1 MKKYTESHEWIDEA
15 GKVGVT
21 AHALEL
27 LGDIVFI
34 ELPEEGDELS
44 VGESIA
50 VIESHKAASDI
61 YAPVSGTVT
70 AVNQAIV
77 DAPED
82 IEVTDDLWLFDMTPN
97 NPADVDTLM
106 DEAGYKAFIESE
118 V

>member
-1 MKKYTESHEWIDEA
+1 MKRYTESHEWIDED
-15 GKVGVT
+15 GRVGVS

-34 ELPEEGDELS
+34 ELPEEGDELPM
-44 VGESIA
+44 GESVA

-61 YAPVSGTVT
+61 YAPVSGVVK

-82 IEVTDDLWLFDMTPN
+82 IEATSDLWLFDMTPN
-97 NPADVDTLM
+97 NPEDINALM
-106 DEAGYKAFIESE
+106 DEAGYKEFIESE
-118 V
+118 A